1 MSQLT
6 AILLGTALAIIGYT
20 IKAIREINRDR
31 ENGGDGCGGEDMRPY
46 YLYTLYRL
54 SGSHRRPCC
63 PRRQRRP
70 HRSTDTAASSPRVM
84 TGASRRTGNHCRL
97 SKRRERRLISIAP
110 LT

>member
-1 MSQLT
+1 MSQLA

-70 HRSTDTAASSPRVM
+70 HRYGYRSPKPPRDD
-84 TGASRRTGNHCRL
+84 
-97 SKRRERRLISIAP
+97 RREP
-110 LT
+110 PDW